1 MLLPSLQQKVIHGKL
16 YLHMPTCIIN
26 FTGADPHLGFI
37 DVKPQKNDPM
47 VLNRSVDR
55 SSLHHK
61 VIRGNPKL
69 VTYKSTS
76 FQLGP

>member
-1 MLLPSLQQKVIHGKL
+1 
-16 YLHMPTCIIN
+16 MPTCIIN

-47 VLNRSVDR
+47 VLNRSIDR

-69 VTYKSTS
+69 VTY
-76 FQLGP
+76 